1 MALWGLIVLSALL
14 AVDAKLVTDYPV
26 NSQLPPVARVSQP
39 FEYTFSENTFGGV
52 DANTVYSLS
61 NAPSWLRVDSG
72 RRTFSGTPKKDDEGT
87 AEFVLVASNG
97 PESAGMVVT
106 FIVTKDDG
114 PKLGKPLL
122 PQLEHTGATSAP
134 STILIHSGDSFSI
147 AFDPD
152 TFTNTRPSTVY
163 YGTSP
168 NNAPLPSWIGFDQSN
183 LQFSGTAPN
192 IGPQTFSFNL
202 VASDVAGF
210 GAASASFDITI
221 SPHIL
226 SFNESVRTF
235 FVSGGKEF
243 NSPRFDDALALDG
256 RKPVPADL
264 IGIKIESPD
273 WLKLDKESISL
284 SGNPPVGGKDENVT
298 ISVRDRYQNEAK
310 LLITLQYSHFFRGVK
325 GCNAVIGEYF
335 TFVFDNTV
343 LANDSFQLEVDLRN
357 NLPWLHYN
365 SDNKTLYGQVP
376 SDISPGESSIKLT
389 ARNGTAQ
396 DTRNFTINAV
406 EGTSPHTFDSG
417 GGDIHGRKAGIIAA
431 AVVVPV
437 VFVMSFLFLFYCWCR
452 KRRIALRDDS
462 FAPSEKIPPLGLKT
476 SKLPHCEPFEDMA
489 QGSPPQIVRSP
500 SPISKPPRLELIPLW
515 NTSPFH
521 DDEQTHASTREDA
534 ATNSTTG
541 WDFAPPK
548 NAKAHE
554 ETQVEDAHTQ
564 PKRLSFQSSPP
575 TRRRTNSSR
584 RREPLKSIQPRR
596 SLKRQSMQSSR
607 SKRLS
612 KRSSGISSIASGLPV
627 RLSGAGHGAGGF
639 GPPGHG
645 VVRVSWQNTRTSFQS
660 DESGVGNL
668 APLFPRPPRDRDS
681 PEYPKR
687 MSLRTVEPDNLTIS
701 ESDSL
706 DVFVHSRAKHR
717 NSSNPLFAGQLS
729 RRTSTGLR
737 ALERARSNASRTDTI
752 NSSKYVE
759 DNRESIRDRPWSTAM
774 SASIYTDDNRR
785 SAYLES
791 LSEESLNM
799 QPVAPIGKGPSQSSL
814 AQKYSETLPRFYSE
828 LSLSSRRR
836 AEASLPESGSG
847 NFQALTEEQ
856 GIQAGRRDSLQ
867 SNSYLQDGMDGGTP
881 IPAPVRKSSSFSTAA
896 FDGKIRRVSLIRLA
910 ERDVNGR
917 RGLSRDLNSSIKSD
931 IAFV

>member
-515 NTSPFH
+515 NN
-521 DDEQTHASTREDA
+521 Q
-534 ATNSTTG
+534 
-541 WDFAPPK
+541 
-548 NAKAHE
+548 
-554 ETQVEDAHTQ
+554 
-564 PKRLSFQSSPP
+564 SFP
-575 TRRRTNSSR
+575 RRRANTCVNQGR
-584 RREPLKSIQPRR
+584 CCYKLHDWMGFRTTQKTLKHTRKRKLKMHTR
-596 SLKRQSMQSSR
+596 SPNAYRSKAAHLHSMQSSR